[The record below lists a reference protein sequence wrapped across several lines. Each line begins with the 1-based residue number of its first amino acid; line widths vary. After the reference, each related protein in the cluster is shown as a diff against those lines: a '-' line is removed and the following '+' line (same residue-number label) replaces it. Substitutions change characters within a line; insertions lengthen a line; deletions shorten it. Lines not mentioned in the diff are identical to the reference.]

1 MANWWDDAPLA
12 DAAPASS
19 PYAGAISSI
28 ESGGNYKAIGP
39 ATRTG
44 DRALGKYQV
53 MSANVGPWSEEILGR
68 RVTPQ
73 EFISSPEIQDKIFQG
88 KFGKYAEKYGPEG
101 AARAWFA
108 GEGGMNDPNRKD
120 VLGTT
125 VAGYGA
131 KFSKA
136 LGSTDVGAA
145 QRKPAKNWWDDAPL
159 AEQEKPAEAPQEGAS
174 FATRFPDDAEF
185 APTKKEVG
193 ITDAITDIPKEI
205 GNAAGEA
212 LTNIKGIAN
221 RGGQGPI
228 EGLVTTGKA
237 ALGIP
242 QLIMSPIT
250 GAARSV
256 LGHGLESATNAA
268 GELIAPEL
276 AAKRDRQKDYETAK
290 GDVDLALTAAAP
302 GKVRAPKVSAPTIQ
316 ELKTAAKADYDSPEV
331 KGLVVKPDTI
341 KNYGA
346 TARADLN
353 NQGFDEN
360 VAPKTFGILSK
371 LDTIPAGATVTGD
384 NFNSLR
390 KMLGKAAGS
399 IEPAEKAAAKMAI
412 EHLDN
417 FIPAIPAS
425 EVIAGDVGA
434 AATKLEAARGN
445 YSAAKQS
452 EKIDQKLVA
461 AETRAA
467 AANSGMNVANTIRQ
481 RMADVVLNPKQ
492 ARGLRPEEIEAAK
505 GISEGTRTQ
514 NVMRA
519 AGNVLGGG
527 GGLGSVAAGFAGSV
541 AAGPLGALAPVAGF
555 AIKALGNKLTIRQ
568 AEKLSEMIR
577 SRAPL
582 ASSAAKYNQAAANLQ
597 ANRTPQAI
605 AGALLAARNFSTNL
619 RSAGF
624 NVSPAEL
631 LSGMQTTRGEE
642 QQDQGPRPG
651 AE

>member
-1 MANWWDDAPLA
+1 MAELSFDDLIPSGP
-12 DAAPASS
+12 DYGS
-19 PYAGAISSI
+19 AISSI

-53 MSANVGPWSEEILGR
+53 MSANVGPWSEEIIGR

-73 EFISSPEIQDKIFQG
+73 EFIANPELQDKIFQG
-88 KFGKYAEKYGPEG
+88 KFGQYTQKYGPEG
-101 AARAWFA
+101 AAKAWFA

-125 VAGYGA
+125 VASYGA
-131 KFSKA
+131 KFNKA
-136 LGSTDVGAA
+136 LGQKPSTDVSA
-145 QRKPAKNWWDDAPL
+145 RAKAPVDLSFDDLIPTETVA
-159 AEQEKPAEAPQEGAS
+159 KPQEGPA
-174 FATRFPDDAEF
+174 FDERFPAEGEF
-185 APTKKEVG
+185 APRQPAL
-193 ITDAITDIPKEI
+193 TDAITDIPKEV
-205 GNAAGEA
+205 GKAAGEA

-242 QLIMSPIT
+242 QLIVSPIT

-290 GDVDLALTAAAP
+290 GDVDTAMTAVAP

-399 IEPAEKAAAKMAI
+399 IEPAEKAAASMAI

-417 FIPAIPAS
+417 FIPSISAGD
-425 EVIAGDVGA
+425 VIAGDVA
-434 AATKLEAARGN
+434 AAASKLEAARGN

-481 RMADVVLNPKQ
+481 RMADVALNPKQ

-505 GISEGTRTQ
+505 AISEGTKIQ
-514 NVMRA
+514 NVARA

-555 AIKALGNKLTIRQ
+555 AIKALGNRLTIRQ

-605 AGALLAARNFSTNL
+605 AGALLAARNFATNL
-619 RSAGF
+619 KGAGF

-631 LSGMQTTRGEE
+631 LSGMQTTRAEE
-642 QQDQGPRPG
+642 QQDQSPRPG